1 MNTSVIRQRLSNFM
15 QRADDKKIKGLY
27 ALLEDEMQ
35 EGERISVAQ
44 YNKEIDAALE
54 EVRNGEVYSHGEV
67 IQMSKK
73 WQ

>member
-44 YNKEIDAALE
+44 YNKEINAALE
-54 EVRNGEVYSHGEV
+54 EVRNGEAYSHDEV
-67 IQMSKK
+67 VQMSKK
-73 WQ
+73 W

>member
-73 WQ
+73 W

>member
-35 EGERISVAQ
+35 EGERISIAQ
-44 YNKEIDAALE
+44 YNKEIDTALE
-54 EVRNGEVYSHGEV
+54 EVRNGEVYSHDEV
-67 IQMSKK
+67 VQMSKK
-73 WQ
+73 W